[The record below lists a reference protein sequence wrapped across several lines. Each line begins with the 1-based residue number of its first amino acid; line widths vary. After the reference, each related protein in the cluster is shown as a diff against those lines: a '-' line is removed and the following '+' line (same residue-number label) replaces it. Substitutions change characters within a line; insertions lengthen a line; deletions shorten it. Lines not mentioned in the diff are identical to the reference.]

1 MTHGASHL
9 LLLLPL
15 LSLFCPGES
24 TASSSGSPAKS
35 SLLSDGSLHSSGG
48 GSSGSSS
55 SVTGPAAAPE
65 QVLTQQ
71 PCSVKGSLSSDNIYA
86 GLQGDGVAPH
96 AGPGQGTP
104 CTHPQP

>member
-1 MTHGASHL
+1 MEQAASS
-9 LLLLPL
+9 

-48 GSSGSSS
+48 VSS
-55 SVTGPAAAPE
+55 SVTGTTTAPE